1 MMSALTQERLVAQTH
16 PSSERLSLV
25 FRVIPF
31 VYSTTMSS
39 NQTTHESEAL
49 PPMSPRSLARFQRR
63 GAGATPTI
71 EHSPLMHP
79 SMNDIDEAVGD
90 LTTLEEGDREEQEDY
105 ERLGAEAGVVA
116 TRYLW
121 DLTALYLPKTSKAI
135 CRQIASHIEFSLA
148 RSKWN
153 MDYYSLFM
161 ATALSLRDRMI
172 EYWNDTQEHFS
183 EMKCKRTYYL
193 SIEYLM
199 GRSLRNAVSNLDLFT
214 NYTHALQ
221 KFGTRL
227 EELYG
232 QEQDAG
238 LGNGGLGRLAAC
250 FLDSM
255 ATLNY
260 PCWGYGIRYQYGMF
274 KQVIVHGQQ
283 TEAPEYWL
291 RAGNPWEICRRDITP
306 EVRFG
311 GHVVQTR
318 GGDGITRYRWEGG
331 HTVKALAYDTPVP
344 GYRTMNTLN
353 LRLWSALPAT
363 EFDLDNFNRED
374 AHPDYWECINQRTK
388 DENISKVLYPKSNTY
403 KGLELRF
410 KQQYFF
416 CCATLQDIIRRF
428 RRTQVDL
435 HQLHEHAAI
444 QLNDT
449 HPTIAIAELMRILV
463 DLEHFSWGEA
473 WNVVTKT
480 FGYTNHTIL
489 PEALETWP
497 VPLVQSLLP
506 RHLQIIYDINYFFC
520 ETLKQKGYTQEQ
532 ISRMS
537 IIEEGSPKRVRMAN
551 LAIVGSHHVNG
562 VAAIHS
568 EILKASTFADFYSL
582 WPEKFINITNGV
594 TPRRWL
600 RQCNSALARVITKRL
615 HSEDW
620 VANLDL
626 LAELRRDPTEELLQ
640 EVHEAKQQN
649 KERLRKMIL
658 QITDGALEI
667 DTSALLDVQIKRIH
681 EYKRQLL
688 NILGVIHR
696 YLAIKR
702 MSDEQRSRVVKK
714 VVLFAGKAAPG
725 YDMAKLIIK
734 LINCVAEV
742 VNADKTVGNLLKIVF
757 VPNYNVSFAET
768 IIPASDISQ
777 HISTAGTE
785 ASGTSN
791 MKFAMNGGL
800 IVGTLDG
807 ANVEIQEEVGK
818 DNIFIFGATTPEI
831 AEYRKT
837 TSSPKPIDERLFDV
851 LRTIQEGRFG
861 YPDQYSP
868 LVDPLMRGT
877 DYYALA
883 HDFASYLDCLAE
895 VDRVWQ
901 DKHEWNLRCLRS
913 ISGTGKFS
921 SDRTIREYAEK
932 IWNIKPCKYVPEQ
945 SAAAAN

>member
-1 MMSALTQERLVAQTH
+1 MSADKG
-16 PSSERLSLV
+16 S
-25 FRVIPF
+25 
-31 VYSTTMSS
+31 
-39 NQTTHESEAL
+39 HESDTTI
-49 PPMSPRSLARFQRR
+49 PPLSPRSLARFQRR
-63 GAGATPTI
+63 GLSSPPTI
-71 EHSPLMHP
+71 EKSPLMHP

-90 LTTLEEGDREEQEDY
+90 LTSLEEGDREEVEDY
-105 ERLGAEAGVVA
+105 ERLNAESGVVA

-172 EYWNDTQEHFS
+172 EYWNDTQEHFTD
-183 EMKCKRTYYL
+183 KRVKRTYYL

-199 GRSLRNAVSNLDLFT
+199 GRSLRNTVSNLDLFT

-250 FLDSM
+250 FLDSL

-260 PCWGYGIRYQYGMF
+260 PAWGYGIRYQYGMF

-291 RAGNPWEICRRDITP
+291 KAGNPWEICRRDITP
-306 EVRFG
+306 DVRFG
-311 GHVVQTR
+311 GYVVQTR
-318 GGDGITRYRWEGG
+318 GPDGKIRYRWEGG
-331 HTVKALAYDTPVP
+331 HIVKALAYDTPVP

-374 AHPDYWECINQRTK
+374 AHPDYWESVNQRQK

-428 RRTQVDL
+428 RRTQCDL
-435 HQLHEHAAI
+435 HLLHEHAAI

-463 DLEHFSWGEA
+463 DVEHFKWDEA
-473 WNVVTKT
+473 WTVVTKT

-506 RHLQIIYDINYFFC
+506 RHLQIIFDINFYFC
-520 ETLKQKGYTQEQ
+520 EMLKAKGTFTQEQ
-532 ISRMS
+532 ISHMS
-537 IIEEGSPKRVRMAN
+537 IVEEGSPKRIRMAN

-562 VAAIHS
+562 VAAIHT

-582 WPEKFINITNGV
+582 WPEKFVNITNGV

-640 EVHEAKQQN
+640 EVHDAKQKN
-649 KERLRKMIL
+649 KERLCKMIT
-658 QITDGALEI
+658 QVYDGTLNLDPNALF
-667 DTSALLDVQIKRIH
+667 DVQIKRIH

-688 NILGVIHR
+688 NILGVVHR
-696 YLAIKR
+696 YLTIKK
-702 MSDEQRSRVVKK
+702 MTAAEKKNVVKK

-725 YDMAKLIIK
+725 YEMAKLIIK

-742 VNADKTVGNLLKIVF
+742 VNADKSLGGLLKVVF

-807 ANVEIQEEVGK
+807 ANVEILQEVGK
-818 DNIFIFGATTPEI
+818 ENIFIFGATTEEI
-831 AEYRKT
+831 AEYRANAA
-837 TSSPKPIDERLFDV
+837 PRPIDERLFDV
-851 LRTIQEGRFG
+851 LTAIQEGKFG
-861 YPDQYSP
+861 YPDQFTP
-868 LVDPLMRGT
+868 LVDPLTRGT
-877 DYYALA
+877 DYYALSY
-883 HDFASYLDCLAE
+883 DFASYIDCLDE
-895 VDRVWQ
+895 VDRVWKDQ
-901 DKHEWNLRCLRS
+901 HEWRMRCVRS
-913 ISGTGKFS
+913 ISGTGMFS

-932 IWNIKPCKYVPEQ
+932 IWNIKPCKYVPTQ
-945 SAAAAN
+945 SNA